1 MQAYMASCQQLP
13 YCLTAGLQV
22 AYRMYVSQDFEQQF
36 LELEQQL
43 SGCIVDLSAALNI
56 KA

>member
-1 MQAYMASCQQLP
+1 MASWQQLL
-13 YCLTAGLQV
+13 CMQV
-22 AYRMYVSQDFEQQF
+22 GYRLWVSEDFEQQF
-36 LELEQQL
+36 LELEQRL